1 MSLMPTAPRSIADVL
16 DDAFCLYRKALS
28 GCFPLVL
35 GATLVM
41 MVPGLWFATTTQL
54 LVTGGP
60 QAILALV
67 LSPAILLG
75 CLAVAAVMLV
85 VYGAL
90 FVQIDAIAHG
100 NRLSVASALGTG
112 LRRALPTL
120 GVGIL
125 FSLMITIG
133 SMLLVIPGIYLWG
146 VYQLAFIPVVIER
159 AGVIESLG
167 ISRRL
172 VRGHWWRVNT
182 IFSVAFVIILILLST
197 TTLIAF
203 LGAGLGVAGAGGDFT
218 RALVIQQL
226 ISSALNLLVL
236 PFLPC
241 VLLAVYYDLK
251 LRNEAADLASGA
263 GALQPTS

>member
-1 MSLMPTAPRSIADVL
+1 
-16 DDAFCLYRKALS
+16 
-28 GCFPLVL
+28 
-35 GATLVM
+35 
-41 MVPGLWFATTTQL
+41 

-60 QAILALV
+60 QAILALM
-67 LSPAILLG
+67 LSPAIWLG
-75 CLAVAAVMLV
+75 CFAIGFVMLA

-100 NRLSVASALGTG
+100 KRLSVALALGTG
-112 LRRALPTL
+112 LQRALSTI

-125 FSLMITIG
+125 FSLMVTTGFI
-133 SMLLVIPGIYLWG
+133 LLVIPGIYLWG

-172 VRGHWWRVNT
+172 MRGHWWHANS
-182 IFSVAFVIILILLST
+182 IFSVAFVIMYILLIT
-197 TTLIAF
+197 IALVAA
-203 LGAGLGVAGAGGDFT
+203 LGTGFGVAGAEGDFT

-241 VLLAVYYDLK
+241 ILLAVYYDLK
-251 LRNEAADLASGA
+251 LRNEATDLASRA
-263 GALQPTS
+263 GAPNPTS